1 MLECII
7 DSLIDTIKL
16 IPYLLVTFM
25 ILEYLEHKLSK
36 KNEKILKK
44 NKKYGPII
52 GAFLGALPQCGFST
66 MAASLF
72 SSKVITIGTLI
83 AVFLAT
89 SDEMLPIMISEKIP
103 ILEIIYIISF
113 KVIIGIIIGLFIDT
127 IIKYKGNTKDIH
139 HLCEKEHCDCDSDGI
154 IISSIKHT
162 LKIAIFILI
171 ANIGISLLIYW
182 VGEENLENLLLRN
195 NPITYFIAS
204 LIGLIPNCASSVI
217 MTELYISKF
226 ISLGTL
232 ISGLLTGSGL
242 GILILFR
249 TNEDLKENM
258 KILGIIYTVGVIIGF
273 LTDIII

>member
-1 MLECII
+1 MLECIL

-16 IPYLLVTFM
+16 IPYLLVTFI

-36 KNEKILKK
+36 KNEKMLKK

-52 GAFLGALPQCGFST
+52 GALLGALPQCGFST

-103 ILEIIYIISF
+103 IIEIIYIISF
-113 KVIIGIIIGLFIDT
+113 KVIIGIIIGLLIDT
-127 IIKYKGNTKDIH
+127 MIKYKGNSKDIH

-154 IISSIKHT
+154 LISSIKHT

-171 ANIGISLLIYW
+171 ANIGISLLINW

-232 ISGLLTGSGL
+232 LSGLLTGSGL

>member
-1 MLECII
+1 MLECIL

-52 GAFLGALPQCGFST
+52 GALLGALPQCGFST

-72 SSKVITIGTLI
+72 SSRVITVGTLI

-113 KVIIGIIIGLFIDT
+113 KVIIGIIVGLLIDT
-127 IIKYKGNTKDIH
+127 VIKYKGNTKDIH

-171 ANIGISLLIYW
+171 ANLGISLLINW
-182 VGEENLENLLLRN
+182 MGEETLESLLLKN

-217 MTELYISKF
+217 MTELYISNF
-226 ISLGTL
+226 ISLGNL
-232 ISGLLTGSGL
+232 LSGLLTGSGI

-249 TNEDLKENM
+249 TNEDLKENF